1 MQKKLPEEF
10 EKECVMEWSCQNP
23 AVFWF
28 WNTDLSETGIAG
40 QLKEIRN
47 AGFRSVCIHPMPE
60 AFDES
65 HFFRKGMRM
74 KYLGTGYFSRFRFAV
89 RECRRLGLSL
99 TLYDEG
105 GWPSGSACGAVIRK
119 NPDLAAWVLVR
130 TEKGKF
136 LPQQTSLPNR
146 IDLMNPEAARLF
158 LKLTHEKYRKAAG
171 RQFGRTI
178 RGIFTDEARW
188 CGRVGSNEI
197 PWSPCLPE
205 EFFRRNGFPVEEIYE
220 MLFPLPEITE
230 EIRRMR
236 RLYLECCTALTV
248 RNFFGILER
257 WCRKHGIALEGH
269 LSGEDEFRNHAG
281 AFGNALA
288 VLDCMESPG
297 VDAIWRQIWP
307 GGEDGSFA
315 KIAASSAIRRKRKTV
330 LSESFNVYGYDLT
343 SSSMNWIAN
352 AQFIRG
358 VNRLMVMPFLAG
370 IRGGRQWGCCT
381 DFSPRNPLWRLF
393 PALTAHWEWI
403 GAFDAG
409 ALEAPVR
416 ILYDPQLPASEEE
429 GRRMEVE
436 WKTLARALDE
446 DRVFWRFAGKEELQ
460 DPKMTLD
467 PRSVSEA
474 DRRKWK
480 EFSVLPVLP
489 SEGVFQVLPCR
500 RMDGDEAVMVFCKGP
515 GEGVFRFRASENE
528 FWKEIPPPDSLPSEV
543 EALNRIANGY
553 EIRFAPGEM
562 RIIRRS
568 DSRMP
573 EVAPVHRICRVLE
586 WKVESLEA
594 YSIGSSRP
602 RRVRIGEK
610 LPPDG
615 EWRSSGSKLSG
626 VLHLSAE
633 VEFRETEVLP
643 FCIAFR
649 WVGCGAILAVNGKK
663 TGIRAFPPWVFP
675 LDGIRNGVN
684 HFQLEVVG
692 TLAEEWKRV
701 EESESERRAFGNPYS
716 CRIAAFPP
724 DDRRFGVSP
733 EVEFLVRRK
742 KKEDK
747 II

>member
-1 MQKKLPEEF
+1 M
-10 EKECVMEWSCQNP
+10 
-23 AVFWF
+23 
-28 WNTDLSETGIAG
+28 
-40 QLKEIRN
+40 
-47 AGFRSVCIHPMPE
+47 
-60 AFDES
+60 
-65 HFFRKGMRM
+65 
-74 KYLGTGYFSRFRFAV
+74 
-89 RECRRLGLSL
+89 
-99 TLYDEG
+99 
-105 GWPSGSACGAVIRK
+105 
-119 NPDLAAWVLVR
+119 VL
-130 TEKGKF
+130 
-136 LPQQTSLPNR
+136 
-146 IDLMNPEAARLF
+146 
-158 LKLTHEKYRKAAG
+158 
-171 RQFGRTI
+171 
-178 RGIFTDEARW
+178 
-188 CGRVGSNEI
+188 
-197 PWSPCLPE
+197 
-205 EFFRRNGFPVEEIYE
+205 
-220 MLFPLPEITE
+220 
-230 EIRRMR
+230 
-236 RLYLECCTALTV
+236 
-248 RNFFGILER
+248 
-257 WCRKHGIALEGH
+257 
-269 LSGEDEFRNHAG
+269 
-281 AFGNALA
+281 
-288 VLDCMESPG
+288 
-297 VDAIWRQIWP
+297 
-307 GGEDGSFA
+307 
-315 KIAASSAIRRKRKTV
+315 
-330 LSESFNVYGYDLT
+330 
-343 SSSMNWIAN
+343 
-352 AQFIRG
+352 
-358 VNRLMVMPFLAG
+358 
-370 IRGGRQWGCCT
+370 
-381 DFSPRNPLWRLF
+381 
-393 PALTAHWEWI
+393 
-403 GAFDAG
+403 
-409 ALEAPVR
+409 
-416 ILYDPQLPASEEE
+416 
-429 GRRMEVE
+429 
-436 WKTLARALDE
+436 
-446 DRVFWRFAGKEELQ
+446 
-460 DPKMTLD
+460 
-467 PRSVSEA
+467 
-474 DRRKWK
+474 
-480 EFSVLPVLP
+480 
-489 SEGVFQVLPCR
+489 
-500 RMDGDEAVMVFCKGP
+500 CKGP

-586 WKVESLEA
+586 WNVESLEA

-615 EWRSSGSKLSG
+615 DWRSSGSKLSG